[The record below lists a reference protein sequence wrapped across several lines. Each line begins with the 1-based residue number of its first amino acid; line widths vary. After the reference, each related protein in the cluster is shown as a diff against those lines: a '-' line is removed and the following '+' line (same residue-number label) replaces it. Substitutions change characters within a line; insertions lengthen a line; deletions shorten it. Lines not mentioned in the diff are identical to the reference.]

1 MIYIWKDYEYT
12 GNIWSIDFNEL
23 FGGNLLVKY
32 INLFALH
39 FTNKGVLVIMKA
51 KKLVSLALPVMLL
64 SGCITI
70 ETDGKKAE
78 TKKEETQKVE
88 KENKTSE
95 KESKSTDSKKE
106 DSLSVAKGEGT
117 NSSSSSS
124 QQSSSSNPST
134 GKVTGSD
141 VERYKADI
149 INSAT
154 QIEDTMKLIEG
165 IADSDVKSYKQK
177 KSEVQLSLGG
187 AKATTKKLKNLQAP
201 PELQGEQAKIK
212 QSMELYAD
220 CFQLLFD
227 ALDQE
232 DESKMHQSLSKA
244 QEGSKLFEEA
254 AKSIGSKT
262 N

>member
-1 MIYIWKDYEYT
+1 
-12 GNIWSIDFNEL
+12 
-23 FGGNLLVKY
+23 
-32 INLFALH
+32 
-39 FTNKGVLVIMKA
+39 MKA

-78 TKKEETQKVE
+78 PKKEETQKV
-88 KENKTSE
+88 E

-106 DSLSVAKGEGT
+106 DSLSVAKGEDT

-124 QQSSSSNPST
+124 QQSSSSNNST
-134 GKVTGSD
+134 SSNSSNGKVTGSD

-187 AKATTKKLKNLQAP
+187 AKATTTKLKNLQAP

>member
-1 MIYIWKDYEYT
+1 
-12 GNIWSIDFNEL
+12 
-23 FGGNLLVKY
+23 
-32 INLFALH
+32 
-39 FTNKGVLVIMKA
+39 MKA

-70 ETDGKKAE
+70 ETDGKKADE
-78 TKKEETQKVE
+78 PKKEETQKVE
-88 KENKTSE
+88 KENKASE

-124 QQSSSSNPST
+124 QQSSSSNSS
-134 GKVTGSD
+134 TGSD

-149 INSAT
+149 INSAN

-232 DESKMHQSLSKA
+232 DESKMHQAVSKA

>member
-1 MIYIWKDYEYT
+1 
-12 GNIWSIDFNEL
+12 
-23 FGGNLLVKY
+23 
-32 INLFALH
+32 
-39 FTNKGVLVIMKA
+39 
-51 KKLVSLALPVMLL
+51 
-64 SGCITI
+64 
-70 ETDGKKAE
+70 
-78 TKKEETQKVE
+78 
-88 KENKTSE
+88 
-95 KESKSTDSKKE
+95 
-106 DSLSVAKGEGT
+106 
-117 NSSSSSS
+117 
-124 QQSSSSNPST
+124 
-134 GKVTGSD
+134 KVTGSD

-187 AKATTKKLKNLQAP
+187 AKATATKLKNLQAP

>member
-1 MIYIWKDYEYT
+1 
-12 GNIWSIDFNEL
+12 
-23 FGGNLLVKY
+23 
-32 INLFALH
+32 
-39 FTNKGVLVIMKA
+39 MKA

-64 SGCITI
+64 SGCITN

-78 TKKEETQKVE
+78 PKKEETQKV
-88 KENKTSE
+88 E

-106 DSLSVAKGEGT
+106 DSLSVAKGEDT

-124 QQSSSSNPST
+124 QQSSSSNNSTSSNSST
-134 GKVTGSD
+134 GKVTGSY

-187 AKATTKKLKNLQAP
+187 AKATATKLKNLQAP

>member
-12 GNIWSIDFNEL
+12 GNLWIVDANKL
-23 FGGNLLVKY
+23 FWGNLLVKY
-32 INLFALH
+32 VNLFALH

-78 TKKEETQKVE
+78 PKKEETQKV
-88 KENKTSE
+88 E

-124 QQSSSSNPST
+124 QQSSASNNSTASSSST

>member
-1 MIYIWKDYEYT
+1 
-12 GNIWSIDFNEL
+12 
-23 FGGNLLVKY
+23 
-32 INLFALH
+32 
-39 FTNKGVLVIMKA
+39 MKA

-70 ETDGKKAE
+70 ETDGKKANE
-78 TKKEETQKVE
+78 PKKEETQQVE
-88 KENKTSE
+88 KENKASE

-124 QQSSSSNPST
+124 QQSSSSNSST

-232 DESKMHQSLSKA
+232 DESKMHQSVSKA

>member
-1 MIYIWKDYEYT
+1 MVDSNK
-12 GNIWSIDFNEL
+12 L
-23 FGGNLLVKY
+23 FGRNLLVKY
-32 INLFALH
+32 INLFALN

-78 TKKEETQKVE
+78 PKKEETQKV
-88 KENKTSE
+88 E

-106 DSLSVAKGEGT
+106 DSLSVAKGEDT

-124 QQSSSSNPST
+124 QQSSSSNNSTSSNSST

-165 IADSDVKSYKQK
+165 IADSDIKSYKQK

-187 AKATTKKLKNLQAP
+187 AKATATKLKNLQAP

>member
-1 MIYIWKDYEYT
+1 MWKNYEYT
-12 GNIWSIDFNEL
+12 GNLWIVDFNKL
-23 FGGNLLVKY
+23 LGGNLLVKY

-39 FTNKGVLVIMKA
+39 FTNKGVLVIMRA

-78 TKKEETQKVE
+78 PKKEETQKVE
-88 KENKTSE
+88 KESKATE

-124 QQSSSSNPST
+124 QQSSSSNSST

-201 PELQGEQAKIK
+201 PELQGEQVKIK

>member
-1 MIYIWKDYEYT
+1 
-12 GNIWSIDFNEL
+12 
-23 FGGNLLVKY
+23 
-32 INLFALH
+32 
-39 FTNKGVLVIMKA
+39 MKA

-70 ETDGKKAE
+70 ETDDKKAE
-78 TKKEETQKVE
+78 PKKEETQKVE
-88 KENKTSE
+88 KESKAAE

-106 DSLSVAKGEGT
+106 DSLSVAKGEDT

-124 QQSSSSNPST
+124 QQSSSSNNSTSSTSSNSST

-187 AKATTKKLKNLQAP
+187 AKATATKLKNLQAP

>member
-1 MIYIWKDYEYT
+1 
-12 GNIWSIDFNEL
+12 
-23 FGGNLLVKY
+23 
-32 INLFALH
+32 
-39 FTNKGVLVIMKA
+39 
-51 KKLVSLALPVMLL
+51 MLL

-70 ETDGKKAE
+70 ETDGKKADE
-78 TKKEETQKVE
+78 PKKEETQKVE
-88 KENKTSE
+88 KENKASE

-124 QQSSSSNPST
+124 QQSSSSNSS
-134 GKVTGSD
+134 TGSD

-232 DESKMHQSLSKA
+232 DESKMHQAVSKA

>member
-1 MIYIWKDYEYT
+1 M
-12 GNIWSIDFNEL
+12 
-23 FGGNLLVKY
+23 
-32 INLFALH
+32 FALH

-70 ETDGKKAE
+70 ETDGKKADE
-78 TKKEETQKVE
+78 PKKEETQQVE
-88 KENKTSE
+88 KENKASE

-124 QQSSSSNPST
+124 QQSSSSNSST
-134 GKVTGSD
+134 GKVTDSD

-165 IADSDVKSYKQK
+165 IANSDVKSYKQK

>member
-1 MIYIWKDYEYT
+1 MLASNK
-12 GNIWSIDFNEL
+12 L
-23 FGGNLLVKY
+23 FRGNLLVKY
-32 INLFALH
+32 INLFAIH

-78 TKKEETQKVE
+78 PKKEETQKVE
-88 KENKTSE
+88 KESKAAE

-106 DSLSVAKGEGT
+106 DSSSVAKGEGT

-124 QQSSSSNPST
+124 QQSSSSNSST

-165 IADSDVKSYKQK
+165 IANSDVKSYKQK

-254 AKSIGSKT
+254 AKSIGSKI

>member
-1 MIYIWKDYEYT
+1 MLASNK
-12 GNIWSIDFNEL
+12 L
-23 FGGNLLVKY
+23 FRGNLLVKY
-32 INLFALH
+32 INLFAIH

-78 TKKEETQKVE
+78 PKKEETQKVE
-88 KENKTSE
+88 KESKAAE
-95 KESKSTDSKKE
+95 KESTSTDSKKE
-106 DSLSVAKGEGT
+106 DSSSVAKGEGT

-124 QQSSSSNPST
+124 QQSSSSNSST

-165 IADSDVKSYKQK
+165 IANSDVKSYKQK

>member
-1 MIYIWKDYEYT
+1 
-12 GNIWSIDFNEL
+12 
-23 FGGNLLVKY
+23 
-32 INLFALH
+32 
-39 FTNKGVLVIMKA
+39 MKA

-78 TKKEETQKVE
+78 PKKEETQKI
-88 KENKTSE
+88 E

-124 QQSSSSNPST
+124 QQSSSSNSSA

-149 INSAT
+149 ISSAT

-187 AKATTKKLKNLQAP
+187 AKATATKLKNLQAP

>member
-1 MIYIWKDYEYT
+1 
-12 GNIWSIDFNEL
+12 
-23 FGGNLLVKY
+23 
-32 INLFALH
+32 
-39 FTNKGVLVIMKA
+39 MKA

-78 TKKEETQKVE
+78 PKKEETQKVE
-88 KENKTSE
+88 E
-95 KESKSTDSKKE
+95 ESKSTDSKKE

-124 QQSSSSNPST
+124 QPSSSSSSST

-141 VERYKADI
+141 VERYKSDI

-165 IADSDVKSYKQK
+165 IAGSDVKSYKQK

-187 AKATTKKLKNLQAP
+187 AKATATKLKNLQAP

>member
-1 MIYIWKDYEYT
+1 
-12 GNIWSIDFNEL
+12 
-23 FGGNLLVKY
+23 
-32 INLFALH
+32 
-39 FTNKGVLVIMKA
+39 MKA

-70 ETDGKKAE
+70 ETDGKKADE
-78 TKKEETQKVE
+78 PKKEETQKVE
-88 KENKTSE
+88 KENKASE

-106 DSLSVAKGEGT
+106 DSSSVAKGEGT

-124 QQSSSSNPST
+124 QQSSSSNSST

-165 IADSDVKSYKQK
+165 IANSDVKSYKQK

>member
-124 QQSSSSNPST
+124 QQSSSSNSST

>member
-1 MIYIWKDYEYT
+1 
-12 GNIWSIDFNEL
+12 
-23 FGGNLLVKY
+23 
-32 INLFALH
+32 
-39 FTNKGVLVIMKA
+39 MKA

-70 ETDGKKAE
+70 ETDGKKADE
-78 TKKEETQKVE
+78 PKKEETQKVE
-88 KENKTSE
+88 KENKASE

-106 DSLSVAKGEGT
+106 DSLSVSKGEGT

-124 QQSSSSNPST
+124 QQSSSSNSS
-134 GKVTGSD
+134 TGSD

-149 INSAT
+149 INNAT

-165 IADSDVKSYKQK
+165 IANSDVKSYKQK

-232 DESKMHQSLSKA
+232 DESKMHQAVSKA

>member
-1 MIYIWKDYEYT
+1 MNIQEIYGVDSNK
-12 GNIWSIDFNEL
+12 L
-23 FGGNLLVKY
+23 FLENLLVKY
-32 INLFALH
+32 VNLFALH

-51 KKLVSLALPVMLL
+51 KKLVSFALPVMLL

-78 TKKEETQKVE
+78 PQKEETQKVE
-88 KENKTSE
+88 KENKAAE

-124 QQSSSSNPST
+124 QQSSSSNSST

-232 DESKMHQSLSKA
+232 DESKMHQAVSKA

>member
-1 MIYIWKDYEYT
+1 
-12 GNIWSIDFNEL
+12 
-23 FGGNLLVKY
+23 
-32 INLFALH
+32 
-39 FTNKGVLVIMKA
+39 MKA

-78 TKKEETQKVE
+78 PKKEETQKVE
-88 KENKTSE
+88 E
-95 KESKSTDSKKE
+95 ESKSTDSKKE

-124 QQSSSSNPST
+124 QPSSSSSSST

-141 VERYKADI
+141 VERYKSDI

-165 IADSDVKSYKQK
+165 IAGSDVKSYKQK

-187 AKATTKKLKNLQAP
+187 AKATATKLKNLQAP

-232 DESKMHQSLSKA
+232 DESKMHQSVSKA

-254 AKSIGSKT
+254 AKSIASKT

>member
-1 MIYIWKDYEYT
+1 MWKNYEYT
-12 GNIWSIDFNEL
+12 GNLWIVDFNKL
-23 FGGNLLVKY
+23 LGGNLLVKY

-78 TKKEETQKVE
+78 PKKEETQKVE
-88 KENKTSE
+88 KENKATE

-124 QQSSSSNPST
+124 QQSSSSNSST

-201 PELQGEQAKIK
+201 PELQGEQVKIK

>member
-232 DESKMHQSLSKA
+232 DESKMHQSVSKA

>member
-1 MIYIWKDYEYT
+1 MLASNK
-12 GNIWSIDFNEL
+12 L
-23 FGGNLLVKY
+23 FRGNLLVKY
-32 INLFALH
+32 INLFAIH
-39 FTNKGVLVIMKA
+39 FTNKGVVVIMKA

-78 TKKEETQKVE
+78 PKKEETQKVE
-88 KENKTSE
+88 KESKAAE
-95 KESKSTDSKKE
+95 KESTSTDSKKE
-106 DSLSVAKGEGT
+106 DSSSVVKGEGT

-124 QQSSSSNPST
+124 QQSSSSNSST

-165 IADSDVKSYKQK
+165 IANSDVKSYKQK

>member
-1 MIYIWKDYEYT
+1 
-12 GNIWSIDFNEL
+12 
-23 FGGNLLVKY
+23 
-32 INLFALH
+32 
-39 FTNKGVLVIMKA
+39 MKA

-70 ETDGKKAE
+70 ETDGKKADE
-78 TKKEETQKVE
+78 PKKEETQKVE
-88 KENKTSE
+88 KENKASE
-95 KESKSTDSKKE
+95 KESNSTDSKKE

-124 QQSSSSNPST
+124 QQSSSSNSS
-134 GKVTGSD
+134 TGSD

-232 DESKMHQSLSKA
+232 DESKMHQAVSKA

>member
-1 MIYIWKDYEYT
+1 
-12 GNIWSIDFNEL
+12 
-23 FGGNLLVKY
+23 
-32 INLFALH
+32 
-39 FTNKGVLVIMKA
+39 MKA

-70 ETDGKKAE
+70 ETDGKKADE
-78 TKKEETQKVE
+78 PKKEETQKVE
-88 KENKTSE
+88 KENKASE

-124 QQSSSSNPST
+124 QQSSSSNSS
-134 GKVTGSD
+134 TGSD

-232 DESKMHQSLSKA
+232 DESKMHQAVSKA

>member
-1 MIYIWKDYEYT
+1 MLASNK
-12 GNIWSIDFNEL
+12 L
-23 FGGNLLVKY
+23 FRGNLLVKY
-32 INLFALH
+32 INLFAIH

-78 TKKEETQKVE
+78 PKKEETQKVE
-88 KENKTSE
+88 KESKAAE

-106 DSLSVAKGEGT
+106 DSSSVAKGEGT

-124 QQSSSSNPST
+124 QQSSSSNSST

-165 IADSDVKSYKQK
+165 IANSDVKSYKQK

-232 DESKMHQSLSKA
+232 DESKMHQAVSKA

>member
-1 MIYIWKDYEYT
+1 MWKDYEYT
-12 GNIWSIDFNEL
+12 GNLWVVDSNKL
-23 FGGNLLVKY
+23 LGGNLLIKY
-32 INLFALH
+32 INF
-39 FTNKGVLVIMKA
+39 FTLNFTTKGVVVIMKA

-70 ETDGKKAE
+70 ETDGKKANE
-78 TKKEETQKVE
+78 PKKEETQQVE
-88 KENKTSE
+88 KENKASE

-124 QQSSSSNPST
+124 QQSSSSNSST

-149 INSAT
+149 IHSAT

-165 IADSDVKSYKQK
+165 IANSDVKSYKQK

-232 DESKMHQSLSKA
+232 DESKMHQSVSKA

>member
-1 MIYIWKDYEYT
+1 
-12 GNIWSIDFNEL
+12 
-23 FGGNLLVKY
+23 
-32 INLFALH
+32 
-39 FTNKGVLVIMKA
+39 MKA

-70 ETDGKKAE
+70 ETDGKKANE
-78 TKKEETQKVE
+78 PKKEETQQVE
-88 KENKTSE
+88 KENKASE
-95 KESKSTDSKKE
+95 KESKSTDGKKE

-124 QQSSSSNPST
+124 QPSSSSTSSP

-232 DESKMHQSLSKA
+232 DESKMHQSVSKA

>member
-1 MIYIWKDYEYT
+1 
-12 GNIWSIDFNEL
+12 
-23 FGGNLLVKY
+23 
-32 INLFALH
+32 
-39 FTNKGVLVIMKA
+39 MKA
-51 KKLVSLALPVMLL
+51 KKLVSLVLPVMLL

-78 TKKEETQKVE
+78 PKKEETQKVE
-88 KENKTSE
+88 KE
-95 KESKSTDSKKE
+95 SKSTDRKKE
-106 DSLSVAKGEGT
+106 DSLSVAKGEDT

-124 QQSSSSNPST
+124 QQSSSSNNSTSSNSST

-187 AKATTKKLKNLQAP
+187 AKATATKLKNLQAP

-212 QSMELYAD
+212 QSMELYAG

>member
-1 MIYIWKDYEYT
+1 
-12 GNIWSIDFNEL
+12 
-23 FGGNLLVKY
+23 
-32 INLFALH
+32 
-39 FTNKGVLVIMKA
+39 MKA

-70 ETDGKKAE
+70 ETDGKKADE
-78 TKKEETQKVE
+78 PKKEETQQVE
-88 KENKTSE
+88 KENKASE

-124 QQSSSSNPST
+124 QQSSSSNSST
-134 GKVTGSD
+134 GKVTDSD

-165 IADSDVKSYKQK
+165 IANSDVKSYKQK

>member
-1 MIYIWKDYEYT
+1 
-12 GNIWSIDFNEL
+12 
-23 FGGNLLVKY
+23 
-32 INLFALH
+32 
-39 FTNKGVLVIMKA
+39 MKA

-78 TKKEETQKVE
+78 TKKEETQKA
-88 KENKTSE
+88 E

-124 QQSSSSNPST
+124 QQSSSSNNSTSSNSST

-232 DESKMHQSLSKA
+232 DESKMHQAVSKA